1 MESQRILIEDDDPT
15 TPWFEKQLARLELN
29 WFLAGLS
36 LILLLV
42 AWNRGIALLYAMVA
56 LIIAILIVAW
66 FAPRCNL
73 QGVTARRSAPSTAV
87 EGSKVKIKLDLQS
100 PGWLSRYLIEVW
112 DWLPF
117 CSEHNQQSMTFVPI
131 LSDQQSI
138 TVSIRCDLR
147 GVHQLGPLVVK
158 TGFPLGISRREIE
171 IADSHASIT
180 VYPQPLDVH
189 QFDIGTYRSNQADE
203 AHVQQHSKGYDE
215 FAGVREYRHGDG
227 MRHIH
232 WPSSA
237 RRGELIVREF
247 HPLTTTQLS
256 VLLDLKSGSNVGT
269 GKHST
274 LEYAVKIAVSLGHYA
289 LQQGIPFSLSGSNQH
304 LQSIQSYKSPAQHQ
318 DLLEALAWVNANGQS
333 DYQQIIRQFVA
344 QQSTGGS
351 VILFDN
357 GQVDLQESLSMLL
370 ARHYQ
375 PIIYRFDVPTFE
387 SKRFQTAFVRTTE
400 RGIPVF
406 IIQRGTDLA
415 RLFQ

>member
-1 MESQRILIEDDDPT
+1 MEFQRILSEDDDT
-15 TPWFEKQLARLELN
+15 TSWLERRLAKLQLN
-29 WFLAGLS
+29 WFLTGLS
-36 LILLLV
+36 VILLLV
-42 AWNRGIALLYAMVA
+42 AWNRGIALLYGMVA
-56 LIIAILIVAW
+56 LIVATLIVAW
-66 FAPRCNL
+66 IAPRCNL
-73 QGVTARRSAPSTAV
+73 LGVTAQRAVPSTAV
-87 EGSKVKIKLDLQS
+87 EGDKVKITLNLNS
-100 PGWLSRYLIEVW
+100 SGWLSRYLIEVW

-117 CSEHNQQSMTFVPI
+117 ATENHQQSMTFVPM
-131 LSDQQSI
+131 LSGQQSM
-138 TVSIRCDLR
+138 TVPIPCDLR
-147 GVHQLGPLVVK
+147 GVHQLGPLVLK
-158 TGFPLGISRREIE
+158 TGFPLGISRREVE
-171 IADSHASIT
+171 IPDSHASII
-180 VYPQPLDVH
+180 VYPQPLTVH

-203 AHVQQHSKGYDE
+203 AHVQQHTKGHDE

-247 HPLTTTQLS
+247 HPLTTTHLS
-256 VLLDLKSGSNVGT
+256 VILDLKTGTDIGS

-274 LEYAVKIAVSLGHYA
+274 LEYAVKIAVSLGDYA
-289 LQQGIPFSLSGSNQH
+289 LRQAIPFSLSGSNQH
-304 LQSIQSYKSPAQHQ
+304 LESIQSFKSPAQRQ
-318 DLLEALAWVNANGQS
+318 DLLESLAWVKADGES
-333 DYQQIIRQFVA
+333 DYNQIIRQFVA

-357 GQVDLQESLSMLL
+357 GQIDLQSSINMLL

-375 PIIYRFDVPTFE
+375 PIIYRFDIPTFE
-387 SKRFQTAFVRTTE
+387 SKRFQTAFVRTNE